1 MYAVPY
7 ISTRQMKA
15 AGPWSQMSVKR
26 EADGEGWC
34 EGVKVTER
42 SEMRAWTVI
51 WQDSRLSQRVDGRA
65 ANLVASHVARE
76 EATIPVPHASVS
88 SSTPFSNVRTVISW
102 PGTLTWTK
110 FTLTP

>member
-1 MYAVPY
+1 
-7 ISTRQMKA
+7 MKA

-26 EADGEGWC
+26 EADGAGWS

-51 WQDSRLSQRVDGRA
+51 RQGVRSPRGAD
-65 ANLVASHVARE
+65 SHVARE